1 MIMLL
6 IVRIITIIVSIA
18 WLAIGIFLIVAGLQ
32 ENPTDTEA
40 VWLGVGVILFY
51 LANLYLLYRSY
62 RKKHAPTH
70 WVAFLFSIIPALAI
84 WATVWILN
92 AADRF

>member
-1 MIMLL
+1 MLL
-6 IVRIITIIVSIA
+6 IIRIITIIVSIV
-18 WLAIGIFLIVAGLQ
+18 WLAIGAYFIVAGLQ
-32 ENPTDTEA
+32 SNPSDTEA

-62 RKKHAPTH
+62 RKMHALTH

-84 WATVWILN
+84 WATVWILE
-92 AADRF
+92 ATGL